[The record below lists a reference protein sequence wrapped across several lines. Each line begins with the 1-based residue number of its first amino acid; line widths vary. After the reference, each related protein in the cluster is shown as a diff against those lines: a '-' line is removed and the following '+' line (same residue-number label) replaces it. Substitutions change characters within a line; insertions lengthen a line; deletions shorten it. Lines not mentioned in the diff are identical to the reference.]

1 MNSICFIVNSKKAEL
16 NRLRQEVSSSF
27 APAFRVE
34 LMITNGHRSAE
45 QLALRAA
52 NQGFR
57 YIIAVGGDGTV
68 SEVINGVM
76 QAPVELR
83 KNIITGVLPFG
94 TGNDFARTL
103 GALPSITHLKE
114 QIEQH
119 RVGLIDLGVVTYT
132 DHNGHSATRYFNNI
146 ADVGI
151 GPNTIVAAE
160 KMSSWFGATL
170 AFSLAAINSLLF
182 IKPAPIYLE
191 ADNTS
196 YSGKVKCVC
205 IANGKYFGS
214 GLGIAPHASITN
226 GTLSIVVVEDVSA
239 LLFLRFM
246 RSLRAARP
254 ITHPKVH
261 YHTSSQVSIAA
272 GEKAIPLD
280 IDGEVPGFAPISA
293 KILPA
298 SIMLLGDCFPSHE
311 TEKGHANAELNYSTL
326 TTS

>member
-1 MNSICFIVNSKKAEL
+1 MNSICFIVNSKKTKL
-16 NRLRQEVSSSF
+16 NQFRREVSSCF

-34 LMITNGHRSAE
+34 FLVTNGHRSAE
-45 QLALRAA
+45 QLALQAT

-76 QAPVELR
+76 LAPVEQR
-83 KNIITGVLPFG
+83 SRVIVGVLPWG

-103 GALPSITHLKE
+103 RAPSSIARLKE

-119 RVGLIDLGVVTYT
+119 RVGLIDLGVVTYI
-132 DHNGHSATRYFNNI
+132 DHDGHSTSRYFNNI

-151 GPNTIVAAE
+151 GPNTIIAAG
-160 KMSSWFGATL
+160 KMSTWLGATL

-182 IKPAPIYLE
+182 IKPEPIYLE
-191 ADNTS
+191 AENTS

-205 IANGKYFGS
+205 IANGRYFGS
-214 GLGIAPHASITN
+214 GLGIAPQASITN

-246 RSLRAARP
+246 RSLRAAKP
-254 ITHPKVH
+254 IIHPKVH
-261 YHTSSQVSIAA
+261 YHTANEVTIAA
-272 GEKAIPLD
+272 GERAIPLD
-280 IDGEVPGFAPISA
+280 IDGEVPGFAPVSA

-298 SIMLLGDCFPSHE
+298 SIALLGDCFP
-311 TEKGHANAELNYSTL
+311 ANAAAKEQLSVEVTRYSV
-326 TTS
+326 